1 MNIPKRNFI
10 TRKELAQVLEVS
22 VRTVERN
29 EHRLG
34 LDVARRDLNS
44 RMVRYIASIAERELR
59 MRQQWPES

>member
-22 VRTVERN
+22 VRTIERN

-44 RMVRYIASIAERELR
+44 RMVRYMTSIAERELR